1 MSHNS
6 RVKPAIKRN
15 IFICITKPFLFF
27 ESKSNQ
33 EYVEHNT
40 VDDMHLIIT
49 TCNLQVTVCFVNNSI
64 GLTNLGNN
72 FIKEKI
78 IFGKNEKPF

>member
-40 VDDMHLIIT
+40 VDDMHLIID
-49 TCNLQVTVCFVNNSI
+49 LFVTIVFAAVIVCIVKQF
-64 GLTNLGNN
+64 
-72 FIKEKI
+72 
-78 IFGKNEKPF
+78 